1 MRHLIVKRVAFL
13 VAILLILQ
21 ILIFAWLVQFQ
32 P

>member
-1 MRHLIVKRVAFL
+1 MHHLIVKRVAVI

-21 ILIFAWLVQFQ
+21 IFIFAWLVQFQ